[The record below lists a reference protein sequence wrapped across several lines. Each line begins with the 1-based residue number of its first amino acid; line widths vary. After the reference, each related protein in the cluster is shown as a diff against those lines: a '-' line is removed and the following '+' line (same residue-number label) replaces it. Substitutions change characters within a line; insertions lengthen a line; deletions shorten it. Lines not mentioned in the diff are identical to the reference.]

1 MKVYIGLLLFIAI
14 IAFINKKTNLSPKY
28 FLWISFMA
36 MTLVLGLRGSTV
48 GEDTKMYLSV
58 ANAASRMSWKD
69 IFSSFPTTE
78 WNFISYGIYGGY
90 SEQTETIYMAYNK
103 LIMSVFHNPQWVLI
117 ITAAITCYFMMRFIC
132 NNVEQY
138 SDLYLATYVYMC
150 DSIYMSSF
158 NIMRQ
163 VLALSIAVQAIE
175 EVKQEKYKKAIVWVA
190 IAACFHLSALLFVVV
205 LLIYKLKEKRKHYKW
220 IVLGVCIL
228 PVALPLLTTIVS
240 KILPKY
246 VSYLQTSFWSAEAKG
261 TLVLWGI
268 IIIAILIMIRR
279 KDNDERTWWLIY
291 MATIYIGVELI
302 GMRYTVISRVAMYFR
317 IGLPLFFPTMKKYF
331 NTNSRLMYVGGILFV
346 MTWSFLSYAS
356 SPARLYTFGF

>member
-1 MKVYIGLLLFIAI
+1 MTVYIGLLLFIAI
-14 IAFINKKTNLSPKY
+14 VAFINKKTNLSSKY

-69 IFSSFPTTE
+69 IFPSFPTTE

-150 DSIYMSSF
+150 DSIY
-158 NIMRQ
+158 I
-163 VLALSIAVQAIE
+163 
-175 EVKQEKYKKAIVWVA
+175 
-190 IAACFHLSALLFVVV
+190 
-205 LLIYKLKEKRKHYKW
+205 
-220 IVLGVCIL
+220 
-228 PVALPLLTTIVS
+228 
-240 KILPKY
+240 
-246 VSYLQTSFWSAEAKG
+246 
-261 TLVLWGI
+261 
-268 IIIAILIMIRR
+268 
-279 KDNDERTWWLIY
+279 
-291 MATIYIGVELI
+291 
-302 GMRYTVISRVAMYFR
+302 
-317 IGLPLFFPTMKKYF
+317 
-331 NTNSRLMYVGGILFV
+331 
-346 MTWSFLSYAS
+346 
-356 SPARLYTFGF
+356 